1 MAGNG
6 MVQWVRDEW
15 GVFGAA
21 DKLRW
26 VRQWV
31 PFGAR
36 TLGYG
41 AISLSAGPL
50 TSGRASEWA
59 ARRWSEVSTRK
70 LGIELDVRGLEHVPA
85 GSLVYASNHQSL
97 IDILV
102 LGATLDQDYKWAAK
116 RSLMNIPVLGW
127 HLRLAGHV
135 PVDRQAGRDAAVAVA
150 EAFESVLRRE
160 QRLLVFP
167 EGTRSADGQLK
178 AFKSG
183 AFHAAVKADRPVV
196 PIAIEGT
203 FSLLSRHEADMDSH
217 ARRQVFIRIAEP
229 LRADATLPEQERVND
244 LRDRTRAEVVALLEG
259 IRREGNSPPS

>member
-1 MAGNG
+1 
-6 MVQWVRDEW
+6 MVQWVRNEW

-41 AISLSAGPL
+41 AISLTAGPL

-59 ARRWSEVSTRK
+59 ARKWSEVSTRK
-70 LGIELDVRGLEHVPA
+70 LGIDLDVRGLEHVPQ

-135 PVDRQAGRDAAVAVA
+135 PVDRQAGRDSAVAVA
-150 EAFESVLRRE
+150 EAFESVLLRD

-178 AFKSG
+178 AFKPG
-183 AFHAAVKADRPVV
+183 AFHAAVRAERPVV

-203 FSLLSRHEADMDSH
+203 FSLLSRHEADMDLH
-217 ARRQVFIRIAEP
+217 AHRRVFIRIAEP
-229 LRADATLPEQERVND
+229 LRADSALPEAERVSD
-244 LRDRTRAEVVALLEG
+244 LRDRTHAAVVSMLDE
-259 IRREGNSPPS
+259 IREEAGPAPS

>member
-1 MAGNG
+1 MIR
-6 MVQWVRDEW
+6 WVRNEW
-15 GVFGAA
+15 GVFGAS
-21 DKLRW
+21 DKVRW
-26 VRQWV
+26 VRQWA
-31 PFGAR
+31 PFAAR

-41 AISLSAGPL
+41 AISLTAGPL
-50 TSGRASEWA
+50 SGGRASEWA

-70 LGIELDVRGLEHVPA
+70 LGIELDARGLEHVPP

-135 PVDRQAGRDAAVAVA
+135 PVDRQAGRDAAVAVT
-150 EAFESVLRRE
+150 EAFESVLRRN

-178 AFKSG
+178 PFKNG
-183 AFHAAVKADRPVV
+183 AFHAAVRAERPVV

-203 FSLLSRHEADMDSH
+203 FSLLSRHDVDMAAH
-217 ARRQVFIRIAEP
+217 EQRRVFVRIAEP
-229 LRADATLPEQERVND
+229 LLPDPSLRELERVND
-244 LRDRTRAEVVALLEG
+244 LRDRTHAAVTTMLRE
-259 IRREGNSPPS
+259 IRDEARQPAR

>member
-1 MAGNG
+1 MIR
-6 MVQWVRDEW
+6 WVRNEW
-15 GVFGAA
+15 GVFGAS
-21 DKLRW
+21 DKVRW

-41 AISLSAGPL
+41 AISLTAGPL
-50 TSGRASEWA
+50 SGGKASEWA

-70 LGIELDVRGLEHVPA
+70 LGIDLDARGLEHVPS

-135 PVDRQAGRDAAVAVA
+135 PVDRQAGKDAAVAVT
-150 EAFESVLRRE
+150 EAFESVLRRN

-183 AFHAAVKADRPVV
+183 AFHAAVRAERPVV

-203 FSLLSRHEADMDSH
+203 FSLLSRHEADMASH
-217 ARRQVFIRIAEP
+217 DQRRVFIRVAEP
-229 LRADATLPEQERVND
+229 LRPDATLPELERVND
-244 LRDRTRAEVVALLEG
+244 LRDRTHSVVSSMLAE
-259 IRREGNSPPS
+259 IRREAGRARR